1 MVAWCSTLFA
11 GQTVS
16 ATEAAIADDVFCT
29 RVGVMMHLAPRTSLV
44 DTGLISSL
52 AETTRVCLQQGDIQL
67 VLDLRS
73 VPLVNS
79 TALEVI
85 TDMRDE
91 AVRLGGWLKLAH
103 PNSIV
108 LDILTIS
115 GVAESITIIDA
126 DPSRVQPPG
135 AVAEHRKLGE
145 ILVIKGLLTEERI
158 QEAIQ
163 IQKKTG
169 ARLGRIIMDKGWVP
183 EQEVL
188 RALGEQLSVP
198 FVRLRPGI
206 IDPAVAA
213 LIDRKTAQRL
223 QVLPLQKVR
232 GELALATTDPQAI
245 PLFDEIEARTGCRVR
260 PVIVQRKDIQESIND
275 AYSGN
280 IEALDLIGEVDE
292 DFKVVE
298 TQLPDDY
305 AVIDER
311 AEGSPITNLVN
322 SIIQRAIN
330 DGASD
335 IHIEPSRSKS
345 RVRYRID
352 GVLYEVTLLR
362 ADMHPSVVSRL
373 KVMANLDI
381 AERRLP
387 QDGRIQVHTRGRTVD
402 LRFSSLPGLFGEK
415 IVLRILDKNK
425 SLLDIKRLGM
435 SHENLD
441 KFKSLLGCSNG
452 LVLVTGPTG
461 SGKTTTLYA
470 ALNHINSIEKNIVTI
485 EDPVEYQID
494 IVNQNEVRDHIGLSF
509 SSILRHTLRQDPD
522 IIMVG
527 EIRDR
532 ETAEIAVQAA
542 LTGHLVLSTLHTNHA
557 IGAITRLID
566 MGVEPYLLSS
576 ALIGVIAQ
584 RLVRSICP
592 ACKTRFIAPPDV
604 VRRYGWDDQGQVQLA
619 RGRGCPECYDSGY
632 KGRFAI
638 HELLR
643 VDEALERLVSNNPGR
658 EELSA
663 YLRDHNVVTLFEDGL
678 QHVRQGETT
687 LEEVSRVINA

>member
-1 MVAWCSTLFA
+1 MIT
-11 GQTVS
+11 
-16 ATEAAIADDVFCT
+16 TEAKATIAEDVLCT
-29 RVGVMMHLAPRTSLV
+29 RVGVMMHLAPRTALVEAGIIDSLMA
-44 DTGLISSL
+44 T
-52 AETTRVCLQQGDIQL
+52 AKTCLQKGDAQL

-73 VPLVNS
+73 VSVINS
-79 TALEVI
+79 SALEVI
-85 TDMRDE
+85 ADIHE
-91 AVRLGGWLKLAH
+91 QAVRLGGWFKLAH
-103 PNSIV
+103 PNTIV

-115 GVAESITIIDA
+115 GLTESITVIDV
-126 DPSRVQPPG
+126 DPSRPQQVKQ
-135 AVAEHRKLGE
+135 AVGHRKLGE
-145 ILVIKGLLTEERI
+145 ILVKKGLLTEERI
-158 QEAIQ
+158 LEAIQ

-169 ARLGRIIMDKGWVP
+169 ARLGWIIMDKGWVP

-198 FVRLRPGI
+198 FVRLRTGI
-206 IDPAVAA
+206 FDPVVAA

-245 PLFDEIEARTGCRVR
+245 PLFDEIETRTGCRVR
-260 PVIVQRKDIQESIND
+260 PVIVQRKDILESIND

-292 DFKVVE
+292 DFQVVE
-298 TQLPDDY
+298 SSLPDDY

-352 GVLYEVTLLR
+352 GVLYEVTVLR
-362 ADMHPSVVSRL
+362 IDMHPSIVSRL

-415 IVLRILDKNK
+415 IVLRILDKNQ
-425 SLLDIKRLGM
+425 SLLDINRLGM
-435 SHENLD
+435 SPSNLG
-441 KFKSLLGCSNG
+441 KFTSLLGNSNG
-452 LVLVTGPTG
+452 LILVTGPTG

-470 ALNHINSIEKNIVTI
+470 ALNQLNSIEKNIVTI

-527 EIRDR
+527 EIRDH

-584 RLVRSICP
+584 RLVRGICP
-592 ACKTRFIAPPDV
+592 ACKTSFIAPPDV
-604 VRRYGWDDQGQVQLA
+604 VKRYGWEDQGQVQLA
-619 RGRGCPECYDSGY
+619 RGRGCQECYDSGY
-632 KGRFAI
+632 RGRFAI
-638 HELLR
+638 HELLK
-643 VDEALERLVSNNPGR
+643 VDETLERLVSNNPGR

-663 YLRDHNVVTLFEDGL
+663 YLREHDVKTLYEDGL
-678 QHVRQGETT
+678 EHVLRGETT
-687 LEEVSRVINA
+687 LEEVSRVINV